1 MNQNNEEAIYTYD
14 KSLGDQFL
22 SFEEIAQTSALNLH
36 SLYAAACF
44 ASK

>member
-1 MNQNNEEAIYTYD
+1 MNQNNQQAIYTYE
-14 KSLGDQFL
+14 KSLGNQFL
-22 SFEEIAQTSALNLH
+22 SFEEIAQTSGLNLH